1 MENKYPTIE
10 EVIKQEKGLWN
21 ILKSVDFFKEQ
32 DLPARKL
39 ELFKI
44 RQHILSELKVGN
56 SPYICSYCKI
66 SVKISGGLTGENTQS
81 LHFRHAKRNPN
92 CIYNDPSK
100 FTREQILCMK
110 FNGAKE
116 GFKHEYLKNTI
127 ASILKTDK
135 NYLPIKVEVEKIVR
149 SEIVSKEWRKPDI
162 RAIYPDRKIVFE
174 LQLATTFVDVILERS
189 GFYKQ
194 EKSYLIWV
202 LDEFS
207 TDLKEQTFSQ
217 TDILVSSNYNVF
229 VFDKEMEELS
239 KENDQLYLKCN
250 YIYHVIEESK
260 LSIPLWGMKVITL
273 QQMQYDEEYRS
284 YFYDTE
290 GKKEELL
297 TEIDNR
303 KKKKR
308 QQFYEKNN
316 FQKEPYFQDQPHKQ
330 LIDLIRDSREGRFF
344 SELELKLSRLTDAE
358 IEELSDLIHDEIV
371 EWYLESSNQYFIRF
385 ILEQE
390 RLFIN
395 LRRLT
400 IEGTTPLLY
409 LVDRGYE
416 KDIFY
421 ACIHSFFIRGYYP
434 EPLDKTTI
442 KNYISFILKKE
453 KLEDDYLH
461 ELEKDTIALHYINL
475 YESGLKC
482 FEILYNY
489 RTRQF
494 ILRILSV
501 LINQIV
507 GTKQKSFSAI
517 ANDVIVNNAE
527 YAHLFIVAMQSPR
540 GSKND
545 YGKNGAKLLSL
556 FDKSKINSDLDSAFQ
571 VIYPNIQWKEKLGEL
586 LNN

>member
-10 EVIKQEKGLWN
+10 EVIKQKEEQWD
-21 ILKSVDFFKEQ
+21 IIKSVDFFKEQ

-44 RQHILSELKVGN
+44 RQHIISELKAGN
-56 SPYICSYCKI
+56 SPYICSCCKI
-66 SVKISGGLTGENTQS
+66 PVKISGGLTGKNTQS

-92 CIYNDPSK
+92 CIYNDPSQY
-100 FTREQILCMK
+100 TREQILRMK

-116 GFKHEYLKNTI
+116 GFQHEYLKNTI
-127 ASILKTDK
+127 ASILKIDK
-135 NYLPIKVEVEKIVR
+135 NYLPLKVEVEKIVR
-149 SEIVSKEWRKPDI
+149 SEILSKEWRKPDI

-174 LQLATTFVDVILERS
+174 LQLATTFVDIILERS
-189 GFYKQ
+189 SFYKQ

-250 YIYHVIEESK
+250 YVYYVIEKNK
-260 LSIPLWGMKVITL
+260 LSTPLWGIKVITL
-273 QQMQYDEEYRS
+273 QQIQYDEEYRS

-290 GKKEELL
+290 GKREELL
-297 TEIDNR
+297 NDIENR
-303 KKKKR
+303 KENKR
-308 QQFYEKNN
+308 QQFYEKYN
-316 FQKEPYFQDQPHKQ
+316 FQIEPYYQEHPHKL
-330 LIDLIRDSREGRFF
+330 LIDLIRDSREERYFT
-344 SELELKLSRLTDAE
+344 ELELKLKRLTDAE

-371 EWYLESSNQYFIRF
+371 EWYLESANQHFIRF

-416 KDIFY
+416 KDVFY
-421 ACIHSFFIRGYYP
+421 ACIHSFFKRGYYP
-434 EPLDKTTI
+434 EPLDKATI

-453 KLEDDYLH
+453 KLEDDYLL
-461 ELEKDTIALHYINL
+461 ELEKNTIALHYINL

-482 FEILYNY
+482 FEILYYY

-507 GTKQKSFSAI
+507 GTKQKNFSAI

-540 GSKND
+540 GRKND
-545 YGKNGAKLLSL
+545 YGKNGDKLLSQ
-556 FDKSKINSDLDSAFQ
+556 FDKSKINSDLDNAFQ
-571 VIYPNIQWKEKLGEL
+571 AIFPNIQWKEKLEEL
-586 LNN
+586 FG